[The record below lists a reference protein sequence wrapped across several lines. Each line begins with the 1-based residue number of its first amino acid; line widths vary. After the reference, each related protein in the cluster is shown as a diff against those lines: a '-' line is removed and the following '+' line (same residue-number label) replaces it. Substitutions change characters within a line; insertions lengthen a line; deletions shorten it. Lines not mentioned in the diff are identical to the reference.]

1 MKRLSVLAMAVIL
14 GVVLAGAA
22 ATAEPPPELPPHPH
36 ILLIDADLEFDENAN
51 PPLIV
56 NDFKKC
62 VDIAANQ
69 TLRLNAHHEHFHFG
83 TAGDALRERTG
94 NFPLPA
100 APFPGV
106 PWANCAEFEAVFAG

>member
-1 MKRLSVLAMAVIL
+1 MKRLWILALSVVL
-14 GVVLAGAA
+14 GVVLAGVA
-22 ATAEPPPELPPHPH
+22 ATAGLPPHPH

-56 NDFKKC
+56 NDFKEC

-83 TAGDALRERTG
+83 TAGDALRETTG

-106 PWANCAEFEAVFAG
+106 PWANCAEFEAIFGD

>member
-1 MKRLSVLAMAVIL
+1 MRKSWILALAVAL

-22 ATAEPPPELPPHPH
+22 ATADLPPHPH
-36 ILLIDADLEFDENAN
+36 ILLIDADLEFDPSAE

-56 NDFKKC
+56 NDYKKC

-83 TAGDALRERTG
+83 TAGDALRVRTG

-106 PWANCAEFEAVFAG
+106 PWVDCAGFEQIFGD

>member
-1 MKRLSVLAMAVIL
+1 MKKLWVLALAVVL

-22 ATAEPPPELPPHPH
+22 ATAELPPHPH
-36 ILLIDADLEFDENAN
+36 ILLVDADIDFDPSAD

-56 NDFKKC
+56 NDFREC

-106 PWANCAEFEAVFAG
+106 PWANCAEFEAIFGH